1 MKILFINIKGLLQT
15 LKKSTLYLK
24 GHQMKDLSQINNAY
38 LLIKNDQI
46 IDFGE
51 MTSSPNTD
59 VDKIIDVKDRF
70 ILPAWCDSHTH
81 IVYSGS
87 REKEFV
93 DRISGV
99 SYEEIAKKGGRILNS
114 AKKLQ
119 KESFEKLY
127 SESAA
132 RLEEVMKLGTGA
144 IEIKSGY
151 GLELSAEIKML
162 EVIDKLKK
170 NYNTSIQ
177 PTFLAAHAVPTE
189 YVNKKEK
196 YISQIIDQ
204 WIPKVSERKLAKYI
218 DVFCEKGY
226 FDINET
232 RLIIKAGKKHGLIPK
247 IHVNQFN
254 SFGGVPLCTE
264 LDCHTIDHLEILN
277 DEDINAIKNSNTM
290 PVALPNCS
298 FFLKIPYMPARK
310 LIDNNI
316 PLVLASDYNPG
327 SSPSG
332 NMNFVVSLACTKM
345 GMTPEEAINAATIN
359 GAYAMGLSEEV
370 GSITIGKKANL
381 IITKKI
387 SSYSMI
393 PYAFGSN
400 LIDEVYIN
408 GKSIIGA

>member
-1 MKILFINIKGLLQT
+1 
-15 LKKSTLYLK
+15 
-24 GHQMKDLSQINNAY
+24 MKDLSQISNAY

-51 MTSSPNTD
+51 MTSSPNID

-99 SYEEIAKKGGRILNS
+99 SYEEIAKKGGGILNS

-170 NYNTSIQ
+170 LNICYEYN
-177 PTFLAAHAVPTE
+177 
-189 YVNKKEK
+189 
-196 YISQIIDQ
+196 
-204 WIPKVSERKLAKYI
+204 WIHCR
-218 DVFCEKGY
+218 
-226 FDINET
+226 
-232 RLIIKAGKKHGLIPK
+232 
-247 IHVNQFN
+247 
-254 SFGGVPLCTE
+254 
-264 LDCHTIDHLEILN
+264 IL
-277 DEDINAIKNSNTM
+277 
-290 PVALPNCS
+290 
-298 FFLKIPYMPARK
+298 
-310 LIDNNI
+310 
-316 PLVLASDYNPG
+316 
-327 SSPSG
+327 SS
-332 NMNFVVSLACTKM
+332 KRQ
-345 GMTPEEAINAATIN
+345 
-359 GAYAMGLSEEV
+359 
-370 GSITIGKKANL
+370 
-381 IITKKI
+381 
-387 SSYSMI
+387 
-393 PYAFGSN
+393 
-400 LIDEVYIN
+400 
-408 GKSIIGA
+408 

>member
-24 GHQMKDLSQINNAY
+24 GHQMKDLSQISNAY

-51 MTSSPNTD
+51 MTSSPNID

-99 SYEEIAKKGGRILNS
+99 SYEEIAKKGGGILNS

-359 GAYAMGLSEEV
+359 GAFAMGLSEEV

-408 GKSIIGA
+408 GKSIIGS

>member
-24 GHQMKDLSQINNAY
+24 GHQMKDLSQISNAY

-51 MTSSPNTD
+51 MTSSPNID

-99 SYEEIAKKGGRILNS
+99 SYEEIAKKGGGILNS

-327 SSPSG
+327 TSPSG

-408 GKSIIGA
+408 GKSIIGS